1 MVVLNAP
8 GHQLAV
14 HMVHTSLY
22 LGWSSMM
29 LLYELL
35 ILDSSDPVYNPIWR
49 QGSYVMQFTSHL
61 GIIQSNHRLSLS
73 MSQESP
79 LYWSY
84 EWVSI

>member
-1 MVVLNAP
+1 
-8 GHQLAV
+8 
-14 HMVHTSLY
+14 
-22 LGWSSMM
+22 M

-49 QGSYVMQFTSHL
+49 QGSYVMPFTSHL
-61 GIIQSNHRLSLS
+61 GIIQSNHRWSLS

-84 EWVSI
+84 EWVINIACDVIRSTDPVWLLALVLF